1 MRNLTNGIVSAGST
15 GTEHIGSPLEDASL
29 SLTQQRGG
37 AAVADAG
44 DCTDVVIHGLE
55 LNACVHRSNPMHLH
69 SNPLD
74 DQHSIVD

>member
-1 MRNLTNGIVSAGST
+1 M
-15 GTEHIGSPLEDASL
+15 
-29 SLTQQRGG
+29 QQRGG
-37 AAVADAG
+37 TPVADAG